1 MDIISSNT
9 CISCK
14 TNIDSNTDF
23 TIGWKVE
30 DDDEVVK
37 HELHLCKSCWEKC
50 KKPGRSP
57 KPRDIINSIVMYNV
71 LQSKALSPES
81 YTLTLED
88 YEILKALG
96 LWKAE

>member
-1 MDIISSNT
+1 
-9 CISCK
+9 
-14 TNIDSNTDF
+14 
-23 TIGWKVE
+23 
-30 DDDEVVK
+30 
-37 HELHLCKSCWEKC
+37 
-50 KKPGRSP
+50 
-57 KPRDIINSIVMYNV
+57 MYNV